1 MYDYLTNLI
10 LHAGFVK
17 KSYLARG
24 YLLVR
29 RLVRNFGDREKSRAF
44 RLKKIKSVNYEI
56 HGGHRTFFVRKSNI
70 FPFVLESKTFFLI
83 TLKLQRQKD
92 HEFDMPVASDA
103 LATIIGRTMYL
114 ARP

>member
-44 RLKKIKSVNYEI
+44 RLGSVCFVGIEFHFNNY
-56 HGGHRTFFVRKSNI
+56 N
-70 FPFVLESKTFFLI
+70 LDKTN
-83 TLKLQRQKD
+83 
-92 HEFDMPVASDA
+92 EFHFNNYNLDK
-103 LATIIGRTMYL
+103 TN
-114 ARP
+114 

>member
-29 RLVRNFGDREKSRAF
+29 RLVRNFGDGEKSRAF
-44 RLKKIKSVNYEI
+44 RLKKNQE
-56 HGGHRTFFVRKSNI
+56 RK
-70 FPFVLESKTFFLI
+70 L
-83 TLKLQRQKD
+83 
-92 HEFDMPVASDA
+92 
-103 LATIIGRTMYL
+103 
-114 ARP
+114 